1 MGIIGEVRPA
11 IDRIHERL
19 AHDIDYYDKAAS
31 KAKRAF
37 LSRIYCVRLL
47 VGLGG
52 ILFILSGLRAEAGL
66 IDLLR
71 LTGDDAEFWHNVAT
85 CTGLA
90 GAFLAS
96 VGGLLLQ
103 DVSRR
108 GHRRAWLRYSTTLGE
123 LDTLRNR
130 FEFHRSVYQA
140 GAADRTTE
148 AIAMAISTL
157 EAMESFV
164 GDETRQW
171 AKDADRD
178 FGDLIDLWAKKAK
191 EAAERPE
198 DAAKLPGGPVR
209 SGHSA

>member
-1 MGIIGEVRPA
+1 M
-11 IDRIHERL
+11 
-19 AHDIDYYDKAAS
+19 HDIDYYDKAS
-31 KAKRAF
+31 GRAKRAF
-37 LSRIYCVRLL
+37 LWQINCVRLL

-52 ILFILSGLRAEAGL
+52 VLFILSGLHAEAAL
-66 IDLLR
+66 IALLG
-71 LTGDDAEFWHNVAT
+71 LTGADAEFWHNLAT

-90 GAFLAS
+90 GALAAI
-96 VGGLLLQ
+96 GGLLLQ
-103 DVSRR
+103 DASRR

-123 LDTLRNR
+123 LDTLRSR
-130 FEFHRSVYQA
+130 FEFYRSMYQA
-140 GAADRTTE
+140 DSVDRTSE
-148 AIAMAISTL
+148 AVATALSTL

-198 DAAKLPGGPVR
+198 EAAKPPGAHVQ